1 MDTVVVAVSLRKR
14 SNSLALA
21 ESFCRGVASA
31 GGQAR
36 ILRLKDFEIRPCTGC
51 EHCYTQPGCSQDDQ
65 IAEVMEPLAAADAVV
80 FAAPV
85 YFCTIP
91 GMLKVFM
98 DRSTPWYYQ
107 LDDHVFSY
115 LLTAA
120 HDADYM
126 FANARA
132 DLRVYTGDLRGAR
145 WVEGICAG
153 GLVHA
158 GEASESAWRERAESF
173 GASFEKLVE
182 ETQPDIPMSEKD
194 PRLFEMFQKA
204 SSTATV

>member
-1 MDTVVVAVSLRKR
+1 MNTVVVAASLRR
-14 SNSLALA
+14 HANSLALA

-51 EHCYTQPGCSQDDQ
+51 EHCYAQPGCSQDDQ
-65 IAEVMEPLAAADAVV
+65 IAEVMEPLVAADAVV
-80 FAAPV
+80 FATPV

-91 GMLKVFM
+91 GMLKVLM

-107 LDDHVFSY
+107 LDDHAFSY

-158 GEASESAWRERAESF
+158 GEASESTWLKRAEDF
-173 GASFEKLVE
+173 GASFKKLVE
-182 ETQPDIPMSEKD
+182 EETPDTPMSERD
-194 PRLFEMFQKA
+194 PELLKMLQKA
-204 SSTATV
+204 AQPNS